1 MKKIGIIFLMLLFF
15 TSYSQDNRGYI
26 VSLNEQAPNFMLP
39 LNEHELFE
47 LEQYK
52 GKVIM
57 IQFTASWCSVC
68 MKEMPFIEKEI
79 WQKHKNNDD
88 FILIGLA
95 KDTEKR
101 NQREQEIQLMINQTG
116 VTYPIISDYNSKIFN
131 LFAEEKAGVTRNII
145 IDKNGQIAFLTRLF
159 EREEFNEMKNIINE
173 LLKKKD

>member
-1 MKKIGIIFLMLLFF
+1 MKKIGILFLMLLFF

-79 WQKHKNNDD
+79 WQKHQENNE
-88 FILIGLA
+88 FILLGLA
-95 KDTEKR
+95 KDTK
-101 NQREQEIQLMINQTG
+101 QRPQNEEQIEFMINRTG
-116 VTYPIISDYNSKIFN
+116 VSYPIVRDINSKIFN

-145 IDKNGQIAFLTRLF
+145 IDKNGNIAFMTRLF
-159 EREEFNEMKNIINE
+159 ERGEFNEMKKVINE
-173 LLKKKD
+173 LLLE